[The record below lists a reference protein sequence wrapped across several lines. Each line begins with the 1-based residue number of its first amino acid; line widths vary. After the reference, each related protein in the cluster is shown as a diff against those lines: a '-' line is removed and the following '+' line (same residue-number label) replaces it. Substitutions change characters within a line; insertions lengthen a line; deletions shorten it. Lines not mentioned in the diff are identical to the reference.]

1 MFVIYKKELNSYFN
15 GMMGYVFIA
24 FALAVIGVYMT
35 AVNLTQAYPN
45 FEYVLDSVR
54 FLFILLMPIL
64 TMRTLSEE
72 RRQRTEQLL
81 YSSPISTWS
90 VVTGKFFA
98 ALTVFAIPLL
108 ISSLYPLLLRQFG
121 DVNLKTAYAGIIG
134 FLLMGGAAIAMGIF
148 LSALSESQMVSA
160 VASFAV
166 LLICYLMPSLTSM
179 VSASALTSCIGF
191 SILLLILAYL
201 LYNTT
206 RNPILAGGISIG
218 GIGALAALYFL
229 KPTLLEGTFIS
240 AMNALSVFQ
249 RYDTFIYG
257 MLDLRSIV
265 YFITVI
271 ALFIFFTVQVIEK
284 RRWA

>member
-72 RRQRTEQLL
+72 RRQRTDQLL

-98 ALTVFAIPLL
+98 SLTVFAIPLL
-108 ISSLYPLLLRQFG
+108 VSSLYPLLLRQFG
-121 DVNLKTAYAGIIG
+121 NVNLKTAYAGVIG

-201 LYNTT
+201 LYSTT
-206 RNPILAGGISIG
+206 KNPILAGGISLG

-265 YFITVI
+265 YFITII

>member
-1 MFVIYKKELNSYFN
+1 MLVIYKKELNSYFN

-35 AVNLTQAYPN
+35 AVNFTQAYPN

-72 RRQRTEQLL
+72 RRQRTDQLL
-81 YSSPISTWS
+81 YSAPISTSS
-90 VVTGKFFA
+90 VVLGKFFA
-98 ALTVFAIPLL
+98 SLTVFAIPLL
-108 ISSLYPLLLRQFG
+108 ISCAYPILLKQFG
-121 DVNLKTAYAGIIG
+121 IVNLKTAYAGILG
-134 FLLMGGAAIAMGIF
+134 FLLMGGAAIAMGVF
-148 LSALSESQMVSA
+148 LSALCESQMVSA

-166 LLICYLMPSLTSM
+166 LLLCYLMPSLSSM
-179 VSASALTSCIGF
+179 VSASALTAVIGF
-191 SILLLILAYL
+191 SIFFLVAAYM
-201 LYNTT
+201 LYNSTK
-206 RNPILAGGISIG
+206 NKVLAGAFPLC
-218 GIGALAALYFL
+218 GIGALAAVYFL

-249 RYDTFIYG
+249 RYDSFIFG

-265 YFITVI
+265 YFITII
-271 ALFIFFTVQVIEK
+271 ALFLFFTVQVIEK

>member
-72 RRQRTEQLL
+72 RRQRTDQLL

-98 ALTVFAIPLL
+98 SLTVFAIPLL
-108 ISSLYPLLLRQFG
+108 VSSLYPLLLRQFG
-121 DVNLKTAYAGIIG
+121 NVNLQTAYAGVIG

-201 LYNTT
+201 LYSTT
-206 RNPILAGGISIG
+206 KNLILAGGISLG

-265 YFITVI
+265 YFITII

>member
-72 RRQRTEQLL
+72 RRQRTDQLL

-98 ALTVFAIPLL
+98 SLTVFAIPLL
-108 ISSLYPLLLRQFG
+108 VSSLYPLLLRQFG
-121 DVNLKTAYAGIIG
+121 NVNLKTAYAGVIG

-201 LYNTT
+201 LYSTT
-206 RNPILAGGISIG
+206 KNLILAGGISLG

-265 YFITVI
+265 YFITII

>member
-72 RRQRTEQLL
+72 RRQRTDQLL

-98 ALTVFAIPLL
+98 SLTVFAIPLL

-121 DVNLKTAYAGIIG
+121 NVNLKTAYAGVLG

-201 LYNTT
+201 LYSTT
-206 RNPILAGGISIG
+206 KNPILAGGISLG

-265 YFITVI
+265 YFITII

>member
-35 AVNLTQAYPN
+35 AVNFSQAYPN
-45 FEYVLDSVR
+45 FEYVLDSTR

-72 RRQRTEQLL
+72 RRQRTDQLL

-90 VVTGKFFA
+90 VVIGKFMA
-98 ALTVFAIPLL
+98 SLTVFAIPLL
-108 ISSLYPLLLRQFG
+108 ISCAYPILLRQFG
-121 DVNLKTAYAGIIG
+121 AVNLKTAYAGIVG
-134 FLLMGGAAIAMGIF
+134 FLLMGGAAIAMGVF

-166 LLICYLMPSLTSM
+166 LLLCYLMPSLSSM
-179 VSASALTSCIGF
+179 VSASALTSVIGF
-191 SILLLILAYL
+191 SIFFVIAAWM
-201 LYNTT
+201 LYSSTKNK
-206 RNPILAGGISIG
+206 ILAGGTAAC
-218 GIGALAALYFL
+218 GIAALAAIYFL
-229 KPTLLEGTFIS
+229 KPSLLEGTFLS

-249 RYDTFIYG
+249 RYDSFIYG

-265 YFITVI
+265 YFITII
-271 ALFIFFTVQVIEK
+271 ALFIFFTVQIIEK